1 MKKMCNETKT
11 ERELSVQYKQR
22 EIEGMLACKKRIQTM
37 EQTKLRNQI
46 DELKQNIEI
55 EKLVSKKIQDFISN
69 KKEQVDKVEKS
80 RTDLRDEKIKLYQ
93 ADKEKID
100 ENRGLAEQ
108 EM

>member
-1 MKKMCNETKT
+1 
-11 ERELSVQYKQR
+11 
-22 EIEGMLACKKRIQTM
+22 M